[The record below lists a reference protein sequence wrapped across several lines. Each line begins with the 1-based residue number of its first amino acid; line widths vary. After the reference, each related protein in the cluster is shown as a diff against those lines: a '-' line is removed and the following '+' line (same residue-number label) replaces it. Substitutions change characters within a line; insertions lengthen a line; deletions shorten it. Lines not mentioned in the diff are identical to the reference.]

1 MLLSVLA
8 FVSSTDTETYTTPS
22 DGQAWRLIKSACNSG
37 SSLHYQVYRNE
48 VFDTQLCMLDGTP
61 AAGRLVMTVTA
72 IADIGADL
80 ESLLVSFGCC
90 TTQPT
95 S

>member
-1 MLLSVLA
+1 MAIDQVGVQFRQ
-8 FVSSTDTETYTTPS
+8 FVTLPGMSED
-22 DGQAWRLIKSACNSG
+22 
-37 SSLHYQVYRNE
+37 E
-48 VFDTQLCMLDGTP
+48 VFGTQLCMVDGTT

-72 IADIGADL
+72 IADIGVDL